1 MKNNKIKK
9 AFSLIELSVVI
20 LIIGILVAGVTQSS
34 RLVTKM
40 RLQTA
45 QNITNS
51 SPIPSIKD
59 LVFWFET
66 SLDSSFNDSEEQ
78 NNASITTWY
87 DNTKQSS
94 IKTNISS
101 PASATNQPKYI
112 ENAFGA
118 IPSVKFDGDDY
129 FSFDG
134 NLFVNTDFTM
144 FIVERKIS
152 TVDTWF
158 LSASGASC
166 GTNECLHIG
175 YRNNNWLTLAFYY
188 NDLECNGASISA
200 CAPLANSQIRIHTFY
215 FSKSVG
221 RKYWLNGGVNPEVSD
236 SVLSA
241 VNSPK
246 TNRIG
251 SSYNGEMAEIILFN
265 RALKNEERQSI
276 EDYLSRKYAVKI
288 S

>member
-1 MKNNKIKK
+1 MNKYTIKK
-9 AFSLIELSVVI
+9 AFSLIELSIVI

-66 SLDSSFNDSEEQ
+66 SLESSFNDSEEQ
-78 NNASITTWY
+78 NNASITMWY
-87 DNTKQSS
+87 DNIKQSS
-94 IKTNISS
+94 IKTNISP
-101 PASATNQPKYI
+101 PASATNQPKFT

-129 FSFDG
+129 FNIDG
-134 NLFVNTDFTM
+134 NIFVNTDFTM
-144 FIVERKIS
+144 FIVERKIA
-152 TVDTWF
+152 TDTWMF
-158 LSASGASC
+158 HPGGVAC

-175 YRNNNWLTLAFYY
+175 YRTNNWLTLAFYA

-200 CAPLANSQIRIHTFY
+200 CAPLANSQTRIHTFY

-241 VNSPK
+241 INSPK
-246 TNRIG
+246 TNKIG
-251 SSYNGEMAEIILFN
+251 NAYNGEMAEIILFN

-276 EDYLSRKYAVKI
+276 EDYLSRKYSIKI